1 MVTRK
6 TPAVRIALAAASL
19 ALALVP
25 VALAGNGH
33 GGGGKPNGGGTCTP
47 AAPGI
52 VVQNTYA
59 WGQWGSWGY
68 PGQRLGYFIQVIN
81 YDAGHQ
87 YNLGREATRN
97 SLEWFQRARNWAQLQ
112 HEALLSAARRT
123 QRATI
128 GLVASPT
135 ARTTSSRR
143 RSR

>member
-1 MVTRK
+1 MLTRK

-68 PGQRLGYFIQVIN
+68 PGQRLGYFIQVNGDMVPVFHKHDHAHKVERIK
-81 YDAGHQ
+81 GE
-87 YNLGREATRN
+87 LFE
-97 SLEWFQRARNWAQLQ
+97 
-112 HEALLSAARRT
+112 
-123 QRATI
+123 
-128 GLVASPT
+128 
-135 ARTTSSRR
+135 
-143 RSR
+143 